1 MITNEDKYICPEC
14 SSINIVK
21 LSLIYKH
28 GISNSSSTGTISKSM
43 FNSVDV
49 NLDSEHQTMNSELAE
64 PPTTPLMNFFINLI
78 ISFIFSIVG
87 LCIFYAILFTIVPN
101 IHRITNKQT
110 IIALILSAVYLLFI
124 LFIIVKLIISSYLY
138 ARKYPSA
145 MNRWRNSYQCQ
156 RCDSE
161 FILMG

>member
-14 SSINIVK
+14 SSSNIVK

-49 NLDSEHQTMNSELAE
+49 NLDSDHQTMSSELAE
-64 PPTTPLMNFFINLI
+64 PPTTPVMNFLVNLI
-78 ISFIFSIVG
+78 ISFVFSIVG
-87 LCIFYAILFTIVPN
+87 LFIFYAILFTIVPN
-101 IHRITNKQT
+101 TRHITNEQ
-110 IIALILSAVYLLFI
+110 IIIVLILSAVYLLFV
-124 LFIIVKLIISSYLY
+124 LSTIVKLIINSYLY